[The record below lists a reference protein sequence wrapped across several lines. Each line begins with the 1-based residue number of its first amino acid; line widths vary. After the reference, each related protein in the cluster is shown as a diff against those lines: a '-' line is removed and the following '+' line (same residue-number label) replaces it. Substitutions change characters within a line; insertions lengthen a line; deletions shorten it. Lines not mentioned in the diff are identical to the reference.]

1 MKTLALIPARA
12 GSRRL
17 PGKNLDLVLGK
28 PLIWWTI
35 DAARRAGLPIA
46 VSTDH
51 PAIAAYAEQQRCAL
65 ITRPAELATDTA
77 SSLDVVRHAALIAQ
91 GINVWDAIC
100 LLQPTSPL
108 RTADDIG
115 IALGIMDSYGADA
128 VVSVTAIND
137 PSAAFVLGHA
147 GRLHP
152 PQTVNGL
159 YRPNG
164 AIYAITMAALERGDW
179 FYEGLAY
186 GYVMPPERSLDIDW
200 HSDMDAAREALA
212 AMEQTNARPDV

>member
-12 GSRRL
+12 GSKRL
-17 PGKNLDLVLGK
+17 PGKNIAMIGGK

-35 DAARRAGLPIA
+35 DAARRAKLPIA

-51 PAIAAYAEQQRCAL
+51 DAIAAYAQTEGCSV
-65 ITRPAELATDTA
+65 ISRPAEFATDAA
-77 SSLDVVRHAALIAQ
+77 SSLDVVRHAALMEQRA
-91 GINVWDAIC
+91 GRVWDAIC

-108 RTADDIG
+108 RAAEDIR
-115 IALGIMDSYGADA
+115 IALDIMASYGADA
-128 VVSVTAIND
+128 VVSVAAISD
-137 PSAAFVLGHA
+137 PSAVFVLGHA

-152 PQTVNGL
+152 RGGL

-164 AIYAITMAALERGDW
+164 AIYAISMAALQRGDDW
-179 FYEGLAY
+179 YAGLSY

-200 HSDMDAAREALA
+200 HSDMDAAREAFR
-212 AMEQTNARPDV
+212 EQEAVP